1 MKDTEI
7 NINGKRVAEYD
18 LIPDLPEPDM
28 FDLDFEGGFST
39 SVQAISVNCRL
50 INTKQVTAAFVR
62 GMNIHVIIIDEDNS
76 GNMFTRDLVF
86 PFIDDCI
93 QTNTSSGDLYV
104 RVRPFGTTNESLA
117 AVGVIDEELTIGSHG
132 PVFKTFHINSIPK
145 PTEKIRVVK
154 VYASKY

>member
-7 NINGKRVAEYD
+7 SINGKRVADYD
-18 LIPDLPEPDM
+18 LIPDSDIFE
-28 FDLDFEGGFST
+28 LDFEGGNST
-39 SVQAISVNCRL
+39 SPQVISVTCRL

-62 GMNIHVIIIDEDNS
+62 GMNIHVIIIDEDDS

-86 PFIDDCI
+86 PFIEDCVR
-93 QTNTSSGDLYV
+93 TETVSGDLFV
-104 RVRPFGTTNESLA
+104 QVRPFNVTDVKLV
-117 AVGVIDEELTIGSHG
+117 AVGRVDEELTMIERR

>member
-18 LIPDLPEPDM
+18 LIPDSDIFE
-28 FDLDFEGGFST
+28 LDFKEGNST
-39 SVQAISVNCRL
+39 SPQAISVPCRL

-86 PFIDDCI
+86 PFNKDCVR
-93 QTNTSSGDLYV
+93 TKTVSGDLYV
-104 RVRPFGTTNESLA
+104 QVRPFNVTDVKLV
-117 AVGVIDEELTIGSHG
+117 AVGQVDEELTRIEQR

>member
-7 NINGKRVAEYD
+7 SINGKRVADYD
-18 LIPDLPEPDM
+18 LIPDSDIFE
-28 FDLDFEGGFST
+28 LDFEGGNST
-39 SVQAISVNCRL
+39 NPQTISVSCRL

-62 GMNIHVIIIDEDNS
+62 GMNIHVIIIDGDNS
-76 GNMFTRDLVF
+76 GNMFIRDLVF
-86 PFIDDCI
+86 PFIEGCVR
-93 QTNTSSGDLYV
+93 TETVSGDLFV
-104 RVRPFGTTNESLA
+104 QVRPFNVTDVKLV
-117 AVGVIDEELTIGSHG
+117 AVGQVDEELSRIEQR